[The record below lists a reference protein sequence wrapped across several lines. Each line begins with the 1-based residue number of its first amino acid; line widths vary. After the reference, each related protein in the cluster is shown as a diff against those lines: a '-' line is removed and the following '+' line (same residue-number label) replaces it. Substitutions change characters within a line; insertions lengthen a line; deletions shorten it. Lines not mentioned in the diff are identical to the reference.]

1 MYNLVILMPMA
12 NNAIYM
18 EGFRSWQ
25 FKMKWNGNKIQW

>member
-1 MYNLVILMPMA
+1 MPMA

-25 FKMKWNGNKIQW
+25 FKMKWNGNKMKW